1 MSMED
6 ASNDGPGLHTQTD
19 SESEKSDDS
28 QSNHGHGG
36 LAFRHQHGVG
46 VGTSWEHRKPPTELA
61 ALDALTEIDGLLR
74 PRREGMQKRYKE
86 SSLKGWSKRVLGEIR
101 TFLNL
106 FAGAKSNVTVKGK
119 WIEASKEAA
128 QALGKPTAHK
138 SRRLRET
145 AKKFVASRTVPQS
158 PYGSWNIS
166 KIQEDEEF
174 VQDINLH
181 LQSKDKYVKA
191 SDIIEYLKDPEVR
204 SRWGLKK
211 TISHATAKRWMKKI
225 GYRWVKKH
233 RGQYADGH
241 EREDVVNYRQ
251 NVFLPTWYQYESRMR
266 TWDKDGNEEPLNLT
280 PGTKPVVAWFHDE
293 SIFYAN
299 DRRESQWVHE
309 DSSPVPYTKGEGASL
324 MAGEH
329 FSPDYGFCRSRDGS
343 RTARVVWKPGKNR
356 DGYFDSEDF
365 LKQVDS
371 CMDILETDYP
381 DEEHLLIFDNAT
393 IHTKQAENA
402 LSARKMPKFTP
413 KEDCNW
419 GIEVTQRGPDGK
431 IIYGPKGKPAKIKIK
446 MGNAQFRDGTP
457 QSLYFE
463 DPHPRTGTFKGMA
476 VILEERGYTNAS
488 NLRSECKDF
497 KCTPDATQC
506 CCRRLLFNEPDFV
519 NIPSLLEEHCAK
531 RGFKVLFLPKF
542 HCELNPLEM
551 VWGRSKYHYRL
562 NPPSTKEE
570 ELEKNMINALET
582 VTIDEMR
589 R

>member
-1 MSMED
+1 MPSPNDFLLDEIVHTD
-6 ASNDGPGLHTQTD
+6 AESEIDAQSHNSH
-19 SESEKSDDS
+19 SESENSDES
-28 QSNHGHGG
+28 QSNR
-36 LAFRHQHGVG
+36 ARPVSSFRHRPERG
-46 VGTSWEHRKPPTELA
+46 VGTSWEHRKPPTELQ
-61 ALDALTEIDGLLR
+61 ALDALSEIDGLLR
-74 PRREGMQKRYKE
+74 PRYEGMQKRYKE
-86 SSLKGWSKRVLGEIR
+86 SSLNGWSKRVLGEIR

-106 FAGAKSNVTVKGK
+106 FTGDNSNVKGK
-119 WIEASKEAA
+119 WMEASKQAA
-128 QALGKPTAHK
+128 QALGKATDHK
-138 SRRLRET
+138 SRSLRET
-145 AKKFVASRTVPQS
+145 T
-158 PYGSWNIS
+158 N
-166 KIQEDEEF
+166 
-174 VQDINLH
+174 
-181 LQSKDKYVKA
+181 LQSKGKYVKA
-191 SDIIEYLKDPEVR
+191 DDITEYLKDPEVQ
-204 SRWGLKK
+204 SRWGLTKS
-211 TISHATAKRWMKKI
+211 ISRATAKRWMKKI
-225 GYRWVKKH
+225 GYRWVKRH

-241 EREDVVNYRQ
+241 EREDVVYYRQ
-251 NVFLPTWYQYESRMR
+251 NVFLPAWYQYESRMR
-266 TWDKDGNEEPLNLT
+266 TWDKDGNEQPLNLA
-280 PGTKPVVAWFHDE
+280 PGTKPVVPWFHDE

-299 DRRESQWVHE
+299 DRRESQWVHK

-393 IHTKQAENA
+393 IHTKRADNA
-402 LSARKMPKFTP
+402 LSARKMPKHTP
-413 KEDCNW
+413 KEGCNW
-419 GIEVTQRGPDGK
+419 GIEVTHRGPDSK
-431 IIYGPKGKPAKIKIK
+431 IIYGPNGKPAKIKIK

-457 QSLYFE
+457 QNLYFE
-463 DPHPRTGTFKGMA
+463 EPHPRAGIFKGMT
-476 VILEERGYTNAS
+476 VILEERGYANVST
-488 NLRSECKDF
+488 LRSECKNF
-497 KCTPDATQC
+497 KCPPDATQC

-570 ELEKNMINALET
+570 ELEKNMVNALEA